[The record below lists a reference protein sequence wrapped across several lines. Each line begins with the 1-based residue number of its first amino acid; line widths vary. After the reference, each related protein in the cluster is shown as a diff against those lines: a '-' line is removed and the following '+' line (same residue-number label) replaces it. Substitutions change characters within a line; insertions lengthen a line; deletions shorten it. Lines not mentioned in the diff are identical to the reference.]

1 MARMTLDEIM
11 TRANMLPALPQIV
24 IRILDDLA
32 NDQANVET
40 LSGHVASDPAIVAR
54 LLAAANGAG
63 VAHGNRVVSVR
74 QAMMLLGVAR
84 VRNIVMTTAVI
95 DRFKSVTAFD
105 TRRLWL
111 HSVGVAIC
119 AQHIAVKGGV
129 DPDTAY
135 TAGLLHDIG
144 QLLLFAVDSAAYGE
158 AMKMRREQ
166 DMDVIAAE
174 RACLGLD
181 HAEVGGAL
189 ARLWNLPD
197 TVVDG
202 IAGHHASDEV
212 TPETEIADA
221 IHIAEVL
228 AHALDLGHV
237 PGEPETDG
245 PRVPYLSDI
254 SCARMGIEWPDMIEL
269 FPQIEARFDCA
280 RLTLGV

>member
-1 MARMTLDEIM
+1 MTILTLDQVM
-11 TRANMLPALPQIV
+11 AKADSLPALPQIV

-54 LLAAANGAG
+54 LLSAANGAG

-84 VRNIVMTTAVI
+84 VRNIVMTTAII
-95 DRFKSVTAFD
+95 DRFKTASTFD
-105 TRRLWL
+105 SQRLWL

-119 AQHIAVKGGV
+119 AQHIAEKGGV
-129 DPDTAY
+129 DPDAAY

-144 QLLLFAVDSAAYGE
+144 QLLLFAVDSAAYSE
-158 AMKMRREQ
+158 AMKLRREK
-166 DMDVIAAE
+166 DLDVIAAE
-174 RACLGLD
+174 RECFGID
-181 HAEVGGAL
+181 HAQVGGEL
-189 ARLWNLPD
+189 AKLWHLPE
-197 TVVDG
+197 TVADG

-237 PGEPETDG
+237 PGDRDTEG